1 MVALQCPHC
10 LYYANFTT
18 RYAREP
24 EGFGPAVGL
33 LTCDQC
39 DKPIAAL
46 VDSFGDLKEYWPE
59 VKLKPKSFPDV
70 PPHIAATATEACLC
84 LGSGAPRGAVALA
97 RAVVEA
103 VAKNKGIRK
112 GNLESKIDAMHGAG
126 HISEAMRE
134 AAHEV
139 RFAGNE
145 AAHGDLVSEPLTEE
159 NAEEI
164 VALMSTILQRVY
176 QEPARVARIREQREE
191 RKRKQEEEEKELAAQ
206 FSDEPPF

>member
-10 LYYANFTT
+10 LYYANFTM

-24 EGFGPAVGL
+24 EGFGPEVGC

-39 DKPIAAL
+39 DKPIAAI
-46 VDSFGDLKEYWPE
+46 VDSFGDLKEYWPQ

-70 PPHIAATATEACLC
+70 PTHIAATATEACLC

-103 VAKNKGIRK
+103 VAKDKGIRK
-112 GNLESKIDAMHGAG
+112 GNLESKIDAMHAAG

>member
-1 MVALQCPHC
+1 MVAIQCPHC
-10 LYYANFTT
+10 LYYANFTRQWT
-18 RYAREP
+18 REP
-24 EGFGPAVGL
+24 EGFSSGL
-33 LTCDQC
+33 GCLTCDQC
-39 DKPIAAL
+39 GLPIAAL
-46 VDSFGDLKEYWPE
+46 VDAYSDDLKEYWPQ
-59 VKLKPKSFPDV
+59 VKLQPKSFPDV
-70 PPHIAATATEACLC
+70 PTHIAATATEACLC

-97 RAVVEA
+97 RAVIEA
-103 VAKNKGIRK
+103 VAKNKGITK
-112 GNLESKIDAMHGAG
+112 GSLQSKIEAMHAAG
-126 HISEAMRE
+126 HISEAMTE

-191 RKRKQEEEEKELAAQ
+191 RKRRQEEEECG